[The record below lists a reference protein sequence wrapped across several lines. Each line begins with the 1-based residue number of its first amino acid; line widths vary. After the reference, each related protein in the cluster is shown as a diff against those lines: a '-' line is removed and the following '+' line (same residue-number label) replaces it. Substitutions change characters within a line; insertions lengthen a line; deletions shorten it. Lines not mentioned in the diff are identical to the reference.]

1 MLADFGISRIIEES
15 VTVSGTSSLRGNI
28 RWMSIE
34 LLDPRILNE
43 SNTKHEFHTKQSDV
57 WAYGMVLYVS
67 TQYWL
72 TFSVFIDRII
82 GNTYRRVP
90 IYGEGE

>member
-1 MLADFGISRIIEES
+1 MDSHGVPMLSDFGISRIVEES

-67 TQYWL
+67 IQ
-72 TFSVFIDRII
+72 F
-82 GNTYRRVP
+82 
-90 IYGEGE
+90 

>member
-1 MLADFGISRIIEES
+1 MINSSQTLLRMSKQDNPKGSTRWMAKELLHIEEGVPPKAHS
-15 VTVSGTSSLRGNI
+15 K
-28 RWMSIE
+28 E
-34 LLDPRILNE
+34 
-43 SNTKHEFHTKQSDV
+43 SDV